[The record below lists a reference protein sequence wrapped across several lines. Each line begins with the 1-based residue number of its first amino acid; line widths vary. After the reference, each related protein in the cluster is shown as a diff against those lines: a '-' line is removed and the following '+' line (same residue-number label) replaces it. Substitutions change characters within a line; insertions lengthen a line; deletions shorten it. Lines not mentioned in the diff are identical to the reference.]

1 MARIPGAAISPR
13 GPSPLRDPVDSQLN
27 PTNSTMNL
35 TLLLSTFVT
44 VFLAELGDKTQLATV
59 AISGTSDRPL
69 AVFLG
74 SSSALV
80 LASLLGAV
88 AGGSLSAIIPADWI
102 QLSASIGFLVIGL
115 RLLWPKLNTESGV
128 LPEQD

>member
-1 MARIPGAAISPR
+1 M
-13 GPSPLRDPVDSQLN
+13 D
-27 PTNSTMNL
+27 L

-59 AISGTSDRPL
+59 ALSGTSDRPL

-80 LASLLGAV
+80 VASLIGAL
-88 AGGSLSAIIPADWI
+88 AGGSIASVIPTDLL
-102 QLSASIGFLVIGL
+102 QLAAGIGFLVIGI
-115 RLLWPKLNTESGV
+115 RLLWPDR
-128 LPEQD
+128 EQPDS

>member
-1 MARIPGAAISPR
+1 
-13 GPSPLRDPVDSQLN
+13 
-27 PTNSTMNL
+27 MNL

-80 LASLLGAV
+80 IASLIGAV
-88 AGGSLSAIIPADWI
+88 AGGSLSAIIPADWL
-102 QLSASIGFLVIGL
+102 QLLASVGFLVIGL
-115 RLLWPKLNTESGV
+115 KLLWPMLKTESNV
-128 LPEQD
+128 IPEQD

>member
-1 MARIPGAAISPR
+1 MDFA
-13 GPSPLRDPVDSQLN
+13 
-27 PTNSTMNL
+27 
-35 TLLLSTFVT
+35 LLISTFVT

-80 LASLLGAV
+80 LASLLGAL
-88 AGGSLSAIIPADWI
+88 AGGSVATVILSDLLP
-102 QLSASIGFLVIGL
+102 LLASISFLGIGS
-115 RLLWPKLNTESGV
+115 RLLWPLLGNQETESDEND
-128 LPEQD
+128 PSIS

>member
-1 MARIPGAAISPR
+1 M
-13 GPSPLRDPVDSQLN
+13 DF
-27 PTNSTMNL
+27 
-35 TLLLSTFVT
+35 TLLISTFVT

-80 LASLLGAV
+80 LASLIGAV
-88 AGGSLSAIIPADWI
+88 AGGSLSAVIPADWL
-102 QLSASIGFLVIGL
+102 QLIASTGFLVIGGH
-115 RLLWPKLNTESGV
+115 LLMPMFQAGMGSTQAE
-128 LPEQD
+128 D

>member
-1 MARIPGAAISPR
+1 M
-13 GPSPLRDPVDSQLN
+13 DF
-27 PTNSTMNL
+27 
-35 TLLLSTFVT
+35 TLLISTFVT

-80 LASLLGAV
+80 LASLIGAV
-88 AGGSLSAIIPADWI
+88 AGGSLSAVIPAYWL
-102 QLSASIGFLVIGL
+102 QLIASTGFLVIGG
-115 RLLWPKLNTESGV
+115 RLLMPMFQAGMGSTQAE
-128 LPEQD
+128 D